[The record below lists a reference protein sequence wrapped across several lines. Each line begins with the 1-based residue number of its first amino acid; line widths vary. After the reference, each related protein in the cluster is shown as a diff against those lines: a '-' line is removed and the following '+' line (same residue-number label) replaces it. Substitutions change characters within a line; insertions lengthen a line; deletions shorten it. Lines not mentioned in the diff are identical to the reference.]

1 MTLTRRAAVAGG
13 LALASRGARA
23 QAVFRACANRTGV
36 AATLEH
42 APPGSWP
49 CSRVHYLMAGPTPV
63 VRLVYVN
70 WYVAQG
76 KERVPAGPMQV
87 RAAVELAGKA
97 VPCSFAG
104 SPEVTVPP
112 GGDVT
117 SDPLAGP
124 FAAGSILCVRT
135 ALTSAD
141 GSWPAN
147 VGLAGGGSQDG
158 YLLGDGPAALL
169 REIPDA
175 TRTVPGYGPAA
186 MLGQVPL
193 AGACAIVGDSG
204 AAGAGDHSGDSH
216 QDRGFIARA
225 LAGAVGAINVAR
237 SGELAAEF
245 AAGAPRRIALLR
257 AAGCDRAVI
266 LYGSNDIAARH
277 DADRV
282 MASLRA
288 VWQALAD
295 AGVRQ
300 IVQCTIL
307 PKTDPGSGRA
317 LPGFEAHRSA
327 RAAVNAWLRTRPAP
341 LAAIADAAELVE
353 ADGQWLTPDGRRL
366 SDDGAHPNALGA
378 ALIAGR
384 IGLAALLS

>member
-13 LALASRGARA
+13 LVLASRCARA
-23 QAVFRACANRTGV
+23 ETLFRACANRTGV
-36 AATLEH
+36 AAALEH

-49 CSRVHYLMAGPTPV
+49 CSRVHYLMAGPTPAI
-63 VRLVYVN
+63 RLVYLN

-76 KERVPAGPMQV
+76 QEQVPPGPVRV
-87 RAAVELAGKA
+87 RAAVELAGKI

-104 SPEVTVPP
+104 TSEVTVPP
-112 GGDVT
+112 GGEVT

-124 FAAGSILCVRT
+124 FTAGSILCVRT

-158 YLLGDGPAALL
+158 FLLGDGPAAIL

-186 MLGQVPL
+186 VLGRVPQ

-204 AAGAGDHSGDSH
+204 AAGAGDRSGDAH
-216 QDRGFIARA
+216 QDRGFVARA
-225 LAGAVGAINVAR
+225 LAGAVGTINVAR

-245 AAGAPRRIALLR
+245 AAGAPRRLALLR
-257 AAGCDRAVI
+257 AAGCDRAVVV
-266 LYGSNDIAARH
+266 YGSNDIAAGH
-277 DADRV
+277 EADQV
-282 MASLRA
+282 KASLRA

-295 AGVRQ
+295 AGARR

-307 PKTDPGSGRA
+307 PKTDPGSGRP
-317 LPGFEAHRSA
+317 LPGFEAQGSA
-327 RAAVNAWLRTRPAP
+327 RVAVNAWLRTRPAP
-341 LAAIADAAELVE
+341 LAGVADPAMVVE
-353 ADGQWLTPDGRRL
+353 ADGQWLTANGRSL
-366 SDDGAHPNALGA
+366 SDDGTHPNSLGA
-378 ALIAGR
+378 ALIAER
-384 IGLAALLS
+384 VGLAALLS